1 MQRERGRKLK
11 EKQGRNVAATAVFLS
26 AVIDTF
32 NGPKK
37 GSQTIQ
43 FQFNKDPTDRKT
55 IERFI
60 YYVMIT
66 GFKRMALGIF
76 SSRVDIFVTLPFLAR
91 GVFSSPFPLLADNKP
106 IDTIILPLKKNYNI
120 RNIFLLVCSFLPSF
134 SHSPLVV

>member
-1 MQRERGRKLK
+1 MVFGNKTEGNDAERERERGRKPK

-76 SSRVDIFVTLPFLAR
+76 SSRVEIFVTLPFVV
-91 GVFSSPFPLLADNKP
+91 GDFFPL
-106 IDTIILPLKKNYNI
+106 
-120 RNIFLLVCSFLPSF
+120 RFLSSRG
-134 SHSPLVV
+134 